1 MDAKTRKDAALNTV
15 TLSLIVTHGVGLL
28 LVLIGILAQ
37 VPAMRRNDARV
48 TWVAVAGAGLL
59 LLSGITMTILM
70 AIGGDPNWPKLAVKF
85 TLGLAIFV
93 GLLVHRGRVTSS
105 AMLWGMLGA
114 TVLNAVIAVVW

>member
-1 MDAKTRKDAALNTV
+1 MNPA

-37 VPAMRRNDARV
+37 IPAMRRNDARV
-48 TWVAVAGAGLL
+48 TWVPIVGAGLL
-59 LLSGITMTILM
+59 LLSGVTMTVLM

-85 TLGLAIFV
+85 TVGLVILV
-93 GLLVHRGRVTSS
+93 GLLVHRGRTTSN

-114 TVLNAVIAVVW
+114 TAANAIIAVVW